1 MSDLNKLRLDIDR
14 LDDELL
20 KLLNAR
26 AEVSQIGRASCR
38 ERV

>member
-1 MSDLNKLRLDIDR
+1 MSDLNKLRLEIDR

-26 AEVSQIGRASCR
+26 AEVSKQVGAA
-38 ERV
+38 